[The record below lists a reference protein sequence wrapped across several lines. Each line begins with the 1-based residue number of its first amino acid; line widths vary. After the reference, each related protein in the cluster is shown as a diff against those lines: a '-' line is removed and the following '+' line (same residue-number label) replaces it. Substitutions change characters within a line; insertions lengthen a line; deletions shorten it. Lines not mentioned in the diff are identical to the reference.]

1 VGPAKSCSNIMVV
14 ENASGQ
20 QQQTPT
26 HSYNYV
32 VTAHKPT
39 AVTQVAVG
47 SFTSPTGTDLLVAK
61 SSRLEIHS
69 ITPDGLE
76 AVLDVPIYGRISAL
90 KLFKPASRSKSLLF
104 LLTERYKFCVL
115 EYSEEGKLVTVANGD
130 VEDAI
135 GRPCECGHICV
146 VDEEATMI
154 GLHMYDGH
162 LKIIPIDEQ
171 GRLSEQAFNVRLEE
185 LKVVDLAFVDRQVLA
200 VLYEDTKGARGVRS
214 YQLGAG
220 GVLEDGPMR
229 RCVLLV
235 FTRTFARSSGTPVDS
250 RPSDSHLRHM
260 RFARQGDRG
269 RRRHAGRR
277 QRGGRAGGRETGR
290 LLFMSSS
297 SLLLLLARPTGR
309 GDQGAARGVNPPSG
323 AAHPTRPQHPRSIV
337 PSLMPSTL
345 PLPRSLILSLVRSL
359 ARQVVTKYDGS
370 LGEPGSSSQSS
381 YGYGDGRAV
390 MMKAHAKVGEGTVC
404 R

>member
-1 VGPAKSCSNIMVV
+1 MGPAKSCSNIMVV

-20 QQQTPT
+20 QQQAPT

-220 GVLEDGPMR
+220 GVLEDGPLR
-229 RCVLLV
+229 RCVLLL
-235 FTRTFARSSGTPVDS
+235 FTRTFARSSRTPVDA
-250 RPSDSHLRHM
+250 RPSDSHLRHTL
-260 RFARQGDRG
+260 RTSLARVTGVDGGMLVGVKGGVALVVGRQVGCCSC
-269 RRRHAGRR
+269 RRRCRR
-277 QRGGRAGGRETGR
+277 RRLRRRRCCRRNCCCFWLDQRGGVIRELR
-290 LLFMSSS
+290 
-297 SLLLLLARPTGR
+297 
-309 GDQGAARGVNPPSG
+309 
-323 AAHPTRPQHPRSIV
+323 
-337 PSLMPSTL
+337 
-345 PLPRSLILSLVRSL
+345 
-359 ARQVVTKYDGS
+359 
-370 LGEPGSSSQSS
+370 
-381 YGYGDGRAV
+381 
-390 MMKAHAKVGEGTVC
+390 VG
-404 R
+404 